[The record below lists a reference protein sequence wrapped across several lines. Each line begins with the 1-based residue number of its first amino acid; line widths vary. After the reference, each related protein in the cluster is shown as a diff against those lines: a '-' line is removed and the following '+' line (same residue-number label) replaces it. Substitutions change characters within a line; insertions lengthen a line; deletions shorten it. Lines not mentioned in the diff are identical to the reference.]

1 MNRDA
6 SDREELGQMILYYN
20 GTVGVGEG
28 SFISTTYYDH
38 VVLKEHI

>member
-6 SDREELGQMILYYN
+6 SDREELGQMIPYYN
-20 GTVGVGEG
+20 GTVSVGEE
-28 SFISTTYYDH
+28 SLICSTYYDH